1 MEREAE
7 GVTGVEM
14 VLQIGL
20 AVSVVELTQPWL
32 VMVAAVYAGSR
43 ATVRVIGGA
52 GLGDAIVPAARL
64 EPRVHVTVVVGAL
77 KAHVQ
82 LVPDADTKL
91 SPVGSWSVTVGEAAS
106 EGPAFATFSV

>member
-1 MEREAE
+1 
-7 GVTGVEM
+7 M
-14 VLQIGL
+14 VLIGEAL
-20 AVSVVELTQPWL
+20 VV
-32 VMVAAVYAGSR
+32 GR
-43 ATVRVIGGA
+43 GA
-52 GLGDAIVPAARL
+52 GVSGPL
-64 EPRVHVTVVVGAL
+64 EVHVTVVVGAL